1 MKSGIKHQQKYLNQI
16 CGDADYDTKLDM
28 LKQELEEVKGQY
40 KKALKDHKVKE
51 GPLKESHERMVGLET
66 EHKNL
71 KRKLI
76 AIKNGIDVTTAPH
89 PSEDLAKAIA
99 QS

>member
-1 MKSGIKHQQKYLNQI
+1 
-16 CGDADYDTKLDM
+16 
-28 LKQELEEVKGQY
+28 
-40 KKALKDHKVKE
+40 
-51 GPLKESHERMVGLET
+51 MVGLET

-76 AIKNGIDVTTAPH
+76 AIKNGIDVTPAPH

-99 QS
+99 MS